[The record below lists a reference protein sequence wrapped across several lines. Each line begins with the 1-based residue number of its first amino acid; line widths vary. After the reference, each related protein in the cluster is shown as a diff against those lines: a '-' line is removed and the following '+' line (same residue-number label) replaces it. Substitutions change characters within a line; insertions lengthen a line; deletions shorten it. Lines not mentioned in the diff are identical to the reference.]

1 MEEVSGIINEYLKM
15 ILRSEAITSVQFM
28 NMNDLFTKSTDGKS
42 IFAKLL
48 YQSKFK
54 DSKDHCLTVESYVN
68 LEKIIFKALL
78 ESKELNITTYDN
90 VYYLTKSCFHYYKYI

>member
-1 MEEVSGIINEYLKM
+1 
-15 ILRSEAITSVQFM
+15 M
-28 NMNDLFTKSTDGKS
+28 NMNELFTKSTEGKS

-54 DSKDHCLTVESYVN
+54 EYKDHCLTEESYLN

-78 ESKELNITTYDN
+78 ESKEDTLETYDN
-90 VYYLTKSCFHYYKYI
+90 VYLLTKSCFHYYKYIF